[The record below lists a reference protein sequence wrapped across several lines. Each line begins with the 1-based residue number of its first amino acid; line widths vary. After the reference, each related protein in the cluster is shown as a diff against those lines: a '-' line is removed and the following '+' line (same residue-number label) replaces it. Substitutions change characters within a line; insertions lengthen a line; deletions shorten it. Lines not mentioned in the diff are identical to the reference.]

1 MIKYLGKKS
10 YSKQKE
16 KFMKL
21 DSPKPLKR
29 IAVLKDFKYGV
40 EIEFPYRIKDEETL
54 LYNFNHYNKN
64 ELNNQ
69 WKFNKELTNE
79 YPKEVA
85 IGEFVSLI
93 LNESDVRS
101 LGQVNVILQL
111 VKAFQ
116 HPVLK
121 AKERNTHFH
130 FDMDLL
136 GDSLEH
142 LPSFL
147 SIYRAYEIIFSRII
161 SCETSLVR
169 KKGISDRIAKSLK
182 NISIS
187 DILRTYNGGEYNLE
201 NLKKFRKLPINL
213 FNVGAFYE
221 AKSKNAIPCVIS
233 EKSDSMQKQLQTV
246 RFVVDAGL
254 YDSSKYQILKKLT
267 PTVEFRITPST
278 TDLGYFQQNLLLFS
292 DLFLMAQNLERIQGL
307 KQKVDTR
314 NKLIDEKGP
323 SVFEKGI
330 DEGISDITHFLQP
343 ELRDRLQMQ
352 YMFAEQ
358 VPLYS
363 NSINR

>member
-1 MIKYLGKKS
+1 MLTEKYEINSSTCALIPNSDFSTRIIETYNIINVPYSVSNIIDYSCAYYGSSFKGRLCGSKNALGSKYKLPIIIEESREMIFFPTTS
-10 YSKQKE
+10 Y
-16 KFMKL
+16 
-21 DSPKPLKR
+21 
-29 IAVLKDFKYGV
+29 
-40 EIEFPYRIKDEETL
+40 
-54 LYNFNHYNKN
+54 
-64 ELNNQ
+64 
-69 WKFNKELTNE
+69 
-79 YPKEVA
+79 
-85 IGEFVSLI
+85 
-93 LNESDVRS
+93 ESDTCAW
-101 LGQVNVILQL
+101 I
-111 VKAFQ
+111 
-116 HPVLK
+116 
-121 AKERNTHFH
+121 
-130 FDMDLL
+130 
-136 GDSLEH
+136 
-142 LPSFL
+142 
-147 SIYRAYEIIFSRII
+147 
-161 SCETSLVR
+161 
-169 KKGISDRIAKSLK
+169 SLK

>member
-1 MIKYLGKKS
+1 MEKY
-10 YSKQKE
+10 
-16 KFMKL
+16 
-21 DSPKPLKR
+21 SPGSLKR
-29 IAVLKDFKYGV
+29 IAVLKNLRYGV
-40 EIEFPYRIKDEETL
+40 EIEFPYRKQDEKL
-54 LYNFNHYNKN
+54 LLHNFNYYNNK
-64 ELNNQ
+64 ELNKK
-69 WKFNKELTNE
+69 WRFNKELTNE
-79 YPKEVA
+79 YPKDVA
-85 IGEFVSLI
+85 IGEFVSPI
-93 LNESDVRS
+93 LNESDVSS
-101 LGQVNVILQL
+101 LNQVSRILQL

-130 FDMDLL
+130 FDMNLL

-147 SIYRAYEIIFSRII
+147 SIYRAYEIIFSRIT
-161 SCETSLVR
+161 SCETGLVR

-182 NISIS
+182 GNSIS

-201 NLKKFRKLPINL
+201 NFKELRKLPINL
-213 FNVGAFYE
+213 FNAGAFYE
-221 AKSKNAIPCVIS
+221 AKRKNAIPGVIT
-233 EKSDSMQKQLQTV
+233 EKNDNVIKQLQTA
-246 RFVVDAGL
+246 RFVVDTNV

-292 DLFLMAQNLERIQGL
+292 DLFLMARNLERIPGL
-307 KQKVDTR
+307 KQKVDAR
-314 NKLIDEKGP
+314 NKLIDEKGANI
-323 SVFEKGI
+323 FEKSM
-330 DEGISDITHFLQP
+330 DEGISDITYFLQP

-352 YMFAEQ
+352 YMFSEQ

>member
-1 MIKYLGKKS
+1 MEKY
-10 YSKQKE
+10 
-16 KFMKL
+16 
-21 DSPKPLKR
+21 SPEPLKR
-29 IAVLKDFKYGV
+29 ISVLKDLRYGV
-40 EIEFPYRIKDEETL
+40 EIEFPYRKQDEKLL
-54 LYNFNHYNKN
+54 LYNFNYYNNK

-69 WKFNKELTNE
+69 WRFNKELTNE
-79 YPKEVA
+79 YPKDVA
-85 IGEFVSLI
+85 IGEFTSPI
-93 LNESDVRS
+93 LHESDVRS
-101 LGQVNVILQL
+101 LDQVSLILQL

-130 FDMDLL
+130 FDMNLL

-147 SIYRAYEIIFSRII
+147 SIYRAYEIIFSRIT
-161 SCETSLVR
+161 SCETGLVR

-182 NISIS
+182 GNSIS

-201 NLKKFRKLPINL
+201 NLKDFRKLPINL

-221 AKSKNAIPCVIS
+221 AKSKNAIPGVIS
-233 EKSDSMQKQLQTV
+233 EKSDSIQKQLQTV
-246 RFVVDAGL
+246 RFAVDAGL
-254 YDSSKYQILKKLT
+254 YDPSKYQILKKLT

-292 DLFLMAQNLERIQGL
+292 DLFLMAQNLERIPGL
-307 KQKVDTR
+307 KQKVDAR
-314 NKLIDEKGP
+314 NKLIDEKGGNI
-323 SVFEKGI
+323 FEKSM
-330 DEGISDITHFLQP
+330 DEGISDITYFLQP
-343 ELRDRLQMQ
+343 ELQDRLQMQ
-352 YMFAEQ
+352 YMFSEQ